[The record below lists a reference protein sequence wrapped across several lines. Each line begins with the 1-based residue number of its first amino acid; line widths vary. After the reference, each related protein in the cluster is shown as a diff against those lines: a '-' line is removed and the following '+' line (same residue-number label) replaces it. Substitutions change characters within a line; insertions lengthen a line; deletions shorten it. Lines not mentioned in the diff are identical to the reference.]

1 MCFFVGEY
9 FEAKLLNNTS
19 QSQVDPL
26 SEHWIDL
33 RLISTLR
40 LILAATA
47 LLVLFID
54 PSEPGRYVNA
64 TYVVLALY
72 TIYSAL
78 VLIVSFR
85 RSDLIPTQYMHWID
99 MVWYLALIALSNGT
113 SSIFFNFFFFAILV
127 ASFGWGYMAGLRLT
141 LVSTVLF
148 TVVGVLTALQE
159 PAFELNRLMLR
170 PIQLVILGFLIS
182 RWGGF
187 RINLRNR
194 LQLLRD
200 VTLFSNPRFGIDR
213 TINAVLESLRAFYDA
228 DGALLLFPAKDGDE
242 SYQIY
247 RIRRGSQVNGASPAT
262 ITAEAAA
269 LFLLPSPYHAVIHN
283 KDGQGQTLYFDLNTR
298 HFLPAD
304 SAMSDR
310 VAGALE
316 TSNYLSVPVH
326 HHDEPIGRLYV
337 CGGPHRF
344 DNSAVDFVLELMNH
358 ITPLLENIRL
368 VDTLA
373 SDAAEQER
381 QRIARDI
388 HDSVIQPYVGLQLGI
403 AALAQKLRGGNTE
416 ILDNVE
422 ELLNLTNQELIEMRR
437 YVWGLRAGEERR
449 DVLLPAI
456 QRFVTRFASV
466 TGINVDVKTRGK
478 VEVNDRLAAELF
490 QIVAEGLSNVRR
502 HALCNEARVE
512 IACEAGKFLL
522 EIKNRR
528 PEGNG
533 SPSLNGESQNGKQP
547 LFTPRSIAER
557 AAMLGGH
564 TRVSIDD
571 NNYTVVAVAIPL

>member
-1 MCFFVGEY
+1 
-9 FEAKLLNNTS
+9 LSTSPNNTS
-19 QSQVDPL
+19 QSHADPI
-26 SEHWIDL
+26 SEQWIDL
-33 RLISTLR
+33 RLVSTMR
-40 LILAATA
+40 LALAATA
-47 LLVLFID
+47 LLVVFID
-54 PSEPGRYVNA
+54 PSEPGRYVKP
-64 TYVVLALY
+64 TYIVLALY
-72 TIYSAL
+72 TIYSAV
-78 VLIVSFR
+78 VLSISLR
-85 RSDLIPTQYMHWID
+85 RCDLIPAQYMHWID

-127 ASFGWGYMAGLRLT
+127 ASFGWGYLAGLRLT
-141 LVSTVLF
+141 LVSAVLF
-148 TVVGVLTALQE
+148 TVVGVLTASQGPE
-159 PAFELNRLMLR
+159 FELNRLMLR
-170 PIQLVILGFLIS
+170 PIQLLILGFLIS

-194 LQLLRD
+194 LQLLRE
-200 VTLFSNPRFGIDR
+200 VTLFSNPRLGIDR

-228 DGALLLFPAKDGDE
+228 ESALLLVPAKRADL
-242 SYQIY
+242 SYQLY
-247 RIRRGSQVNGASPAT
+247 RIRRGSQVTAASPAM

-269 LFLLPSPYHAVIHN
+269 LFLLPSSYHAVIHH
-283 KDGQGQTLYFDLNTR
+283 KDGQGQTLLFDLNIR
-298 HFLPAD
+298 QSLQGD
-304 SAMSDR
+304 SAISDR
-310 VAGALE
+310 VASALE
-316 TSNYLSVPVH
+316 TTNYLSVPVRN
-326 HHDEPIGRLYV
+326 HDEPIGRLYV
-337 CGGPHRF
+337 CGGPNRF
-344 DNSAVDFVLELMNH
+344 DNSDVDFVVQLINH
-358 ITPLLENIRL
+358 ITPLMENIRL

-403 AALAQKLRGGNTE
+403 AALAQKLRGGNTD

-466 TGINVDVKTRGK
+466 TGINVDVKARGK
-478 VEVNDRLAAELF
+478 IEVNDRLAAELF

-512 IACEAGKFLL
+512 IACEAGRFLL

-528 PEGNG
+528 PDVKGNPG
-533 SPSLNGESQNGKQP
+533 FNGDDQHGKQR
-547 LFTPRSIAER
+547 LFTPRSIVER
-557 AAMLGGH
+557 AALLGGQ
-564 TRVSIDD
+564 TKVSIDD
-571 NNYTVVAVAIPL
+571 NNYTVVAVVIPL